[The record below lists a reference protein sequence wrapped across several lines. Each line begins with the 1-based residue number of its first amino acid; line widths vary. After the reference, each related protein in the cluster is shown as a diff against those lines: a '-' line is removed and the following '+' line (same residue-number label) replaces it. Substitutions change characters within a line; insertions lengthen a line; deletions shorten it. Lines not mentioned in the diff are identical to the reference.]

1 VRKAKSD
8 AKASMK
14 AAVESATI
22 EAPAAVLT
30 SLRVLES
37 DLKSV
42 GKIQALAYSEGT
54 EVAMTEIILAEAS
67 EG

>member
-1 VRKAKSD
+1 
-8 AKASMK
+8 
-14 AAVESATI
+14 
-22 EAPAAVLT
+22 VLT

-42 GKIQALAYSEGT
+42 GKIQTLTYAEGS
-54 EVAMTEIILAEAS
+54 EVAMTEIILAEAA